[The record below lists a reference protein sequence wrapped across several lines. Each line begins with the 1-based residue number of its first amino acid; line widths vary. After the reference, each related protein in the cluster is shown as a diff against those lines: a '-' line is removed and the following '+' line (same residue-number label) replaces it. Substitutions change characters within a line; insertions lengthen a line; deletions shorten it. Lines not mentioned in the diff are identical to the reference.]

1 MFFKLIRIQTKL
13 TFARYI
19 FMFQVSFRSR
29 GLTLQ
34 NLDHMIPSKLTLS
47 EFQRCFVKIYYMPH
61 TIFCFHK
68 SHCFQKNLKKNP
80 CLLGTHKFDCPL
92 FLLWHYHTHFIGM
105 TVLHNCFHKSHF
117 FKNYHNYL
125 VSIDWIWWCPLSLVA
140 SSYIPTLFFILL
152 GWLTSILPVKCI
164 NFPLSDSESLLW
176 QWSTRVKPGT

>member
-1 MFFKLIRIQTKL
+1 M
-13 TFARYI
+13 
-19 FMFQVSFRSR
+19 SFRGALWKSTIC
-29 GLTLQ
+29 LTPYFV
-34 NLDHMIPSKLTLS
+34 IIEVIVSKN
-47 EFQRCFVKIYYMPH
+47 I
-61 TIFCFHK
+61 
-68 SHCFQKNLKKNP
+68 LKKNP
-80 CLLGTHKFDCPL
+80 CLLDTHKFDCPL

-105 TVLHNCFHKSHF
+105 TVLHNCFHKSHC
-117 FKNYHNYL
+117 FKNYYNYL